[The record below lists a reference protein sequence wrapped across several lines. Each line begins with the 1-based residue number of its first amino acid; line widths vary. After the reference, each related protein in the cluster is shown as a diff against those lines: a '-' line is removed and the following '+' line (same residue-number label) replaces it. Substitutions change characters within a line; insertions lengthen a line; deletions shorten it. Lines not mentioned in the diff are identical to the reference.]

1 MRLPK
6 IKYTVY
12 YRESSNSPQWEDHF
26 EKGSNDE
33 NKAAAEKR
41 AYEIMLD
48 GGLAVVV
55 PFIMAVP
62 TTEIDES
69 EI

>member
-41 AYEIMLD
+41 AYEIMLE

-55 PFIMAVP
+55 PTILPVP

>member
-26 EKGSNDE
+26 EKGPNDE

-41 AYEIMLD
+41 AYEIMLE

-55 PFIMAVP
+55 PTILSVP